1 MYSKMN
7 FQRRLMLRYSFF
19 TIFLLLALCTG
30 FYLYNAN
37 LFEKN
42 SESSLNQVVFKTSQQ
57 LDLAVN
63 EMDKMSISVMS
74 DEDFINALTDLANSR
89 TQESNDLRILN
100 NALMYKV
107 KAIYKDNVYRVSV
120 FNSRGDFFSS
130 IPYDNLDK
138 STDIDGKIRSLAWIE
153 EARKRNGNK
162 LLLLP
167 SVDNWSGKTQKNVF
181 SLVRL
186 IRNPGN
192 EVGFMEIQQD
202 AQKLKDICD
211 IKGDIDLKVLI
222 INDQG
227 KLVFAN
233 SNVNE
238 PEIAHYNDI
247 VKANKNLSTI
257 ESQSP
262 AGTAEFISY
271 EHSDY
276 TGWTVMVIQNK
287 KQLFGALTVVRN
299 ITILLGSGIIFLTLF
314 FFYLFSKQLTNPLK
328 QLKTTME
335 AITMDTL
342 PEKMPV
348 HHENDEIR
356 ALNTAF
362 QKMRTRLNQA
372 IEHEFQSRALQSKA
386 QFDALQAQI
395 NPHFLYNMLN
405 VLANMGEEAKPDEMA
420 AACCSLANMLRYSTS
435 SKKAHASIREE
446 TEHLSNYL
454 SLMKTRY
461 EHELEYTI
469 EMDDRMLDIP
479 LPKLT
484 VQPLVEN
491 SISHGFENC
500 SHTMKIDV
508 IGTLT
513 KDTWQIVIKDNGS
526 GFDPD
531 TLKNLKDKIRSFTQL
546 VFSSEQTIELS
557 IGGMGLISSYTRL
570 LLLYGKDI
578 LFEIT
583 NLEGGGASI
592 LLGGPIPGNTLKEEN
607 TNV

>member
-1 MYSKMN
+1 MRGRMS
-7 FQRRLMLRYSFF
+7 FQKRLMLRYSFF
-19 TIFLLLALCTG
+19 TIFLLLALCIS
-30 FYLYNAN
+30 FYLYNTY

-42 SESSLNQVVFKTSQQ
+42 SEESLNQVVFKTSQQ

-63 EMDKMSISVMS
+63 EMDKLSISVMS
-74 DEDFINALTDLANSR
+74 DEDFINALTDLSNSR
-89 TQESNDLRILN
+89 TQESNDMRILN

-120 FNSRGDFFSS
+120 FNSSGDFFSS
-130 IPYDNLDK
+130 IPYDDLDN
-138 STDIDGKIRSLAWIE
+138 SNNIAGKIQNLEWIE

-167 SVDNWSGKTQKNVF
+167 FADNWPVRTKKNVF

-202 AQKLKDICD
+202 AEKLKDICD
-211 IKGDIDLKVLI
+211 IKSDNNLKVLI
-222 INDQG
+222 IDDQG

-233 SNVNE
+233 KNTEE
-238 PEIAHYNDI
+238 PEIVHYNNI
-247 VKANKNLSTI
+247 VKANKNLSAI

-262 AGTAEFISY
+262 GGIAEFISF

-287 KQLFGALTVVRN
+287 KQLFGALAMVRN
-299 ITILLGSGIIFLTLF
+299 ITILLGSGIIFLTLL
-314 FFYLFSKQLTNPLK
+314 FFYFFSRQLTGPLK
-328 QLKTTME
+328 QLKRTME
-335 AITMDTL
+335 DINMDNL

-348 HHENDEIR
+348 HHENDEIQ

-362 QKMRTRLNQA
+362 QRMRTRLNQA
-372 IEHEFQSRALQSKA
+372 IEHEFQSRALQSRA

-395 NPHFLYNMLN
+395 NPHFLYNMLS
-405 VLANMGEEAKPDEMA
+405 VLANMGEEAKPDEIS

-435 SKKAHASIREE
+435 SKKAHASLREE
-446 TEHLSNYL
+446 IEHLSNYL

-469 EMDDRMLDIP
+469 KVDERMQDIP
-479 LPKLT
+479 FPRLT
-484 VQPLVEN
+484 IQPIVEN

-508 IGTLT
+508 VGTLT
-513 KDTWQIVIKDNGS
+513 EDSWQIVIKDNGT

-531 TLKNLKDKIRSFTQL
+531 TLKSIKNKIKSFTQL
-546 VFSSEQTIELS
+546 VFSSEQNIELS

-570 LLLYGKDI
+570 LLLYGGDI

-583 NLEGGGASI
+583 NPGGGGASV
-592 LLGGPIPGNTLKEEN
+592 LLSGPITRNNPKEEA